1 MKDLVTRTKIVKFG
15 EKVLEKNIKKWLE
28 HLKQG
33 DLYEFEKDLNNKLK
47 DYYNHISKEL
57 LEKASKELNPT
68 LKKAYK
74 KQGCKKA
81 ELRSL
86 QIRLSTGY
94 VVKVKSYYAKE
105 VPKDWNLSR
114 HFLSIHWKIIDN
126 ASPSLYD
133 KIGYCSVLCPSY
145 NLGHQTLSKFG
156 VELSLSKV
164 QRTTKALAIACNKY
178 KEEELML
185 EAGESLK
192 GKRVVLS
199 IDGGRT
205 RIREYRKK
213 KNANGNLTYET
224 KWMEPKLFVIDVLN
238 KEGKPD
244 RYELPIYGC
253 RFGESDMFEL
263 LEGYLKKLE
272 IDKASSVQII
282 ADGAAWIWKHTKK
295 KLLSLGVAEDSII
308 ETLDYYH
315 ATEYVN
321 DLVDKMPKR
330 VNKKKRKEY
339 KKQFKDLL
347 WNGKSTKIV
356 EECKK
361 IYKRPSK
368 IIKRWLNYLDKH
380 NSKTQYAHYQSNNLM
395 CGSGIIES
403 AIRRI
408 INLRFKNASTFWYP
422 ENVEKMF
429 FLRAALL
436 SKRWEIVIQNL
447 VA

>member
-15 EKVLEKNIKKWLE
+15 EKLFDMNIKEWLR
-28 HLKQG
+28 HLKEG
-33 DLYEFEKDLNNKLK
+33 ALYKFEKDLGSKLQ
-47 DYYNHISKEL
+47 DYYNYISKEL
-57 LEKASKELNPT
+57 LEKASKELNPI
-68 LKKAYK
+68 LKNAFKN
-74 KQGCKKA
+74 QGCTRV
-81 ELRSL
+81 ELRNL
-86 QIRLSTGY
+86 PIKLSTGY
-94 VVKVKSYYAKE
+94 VVKVQSHYAKQ
-105 VPKDWNLSR
+105 VPKEWNLSR
-114 HFLSIHWKIIDN
+114 HLLSIHWKIIDKT
-126 ASPSLYD
+126 SPSLYD
-133 KIGYCSVLCPSY
+133 MIGYCSVLCPSY
-145 NLGHQTLSKFG
+145 DLGYQTLSKFG

-164 QRTTKALAIACNKY
+164 QRTTKALALACNKY

-185 EAGESLK
+185 ETGESLK

-205 RIREYRKK
+205 RTREYKEAR
-213 KNANGNLTYET
+213 NVNGNLTYET

-238 KEGKPD
+238 NDGQPD
-244 RYELPIYGC
+244 RYQLPIYGC

-282 ADGAAWIWKHTKK
+282 ADGAPWIWKHTKK
-295 KLLSLGVAEDSII
+295 KLISLGVVEDNII

-330 VNKKKRKEY
+330 ISAKKRKEY
-339 KKQFKDLL
+339 KKQFKNLL

-380 NSKTQYAHYQSNNLM
+380 NSKTQYTHYQDNNLM

-436 SKRWEIVIQNL
+436 SKRWEIVMQNL